1 MAALFPPWSN
11 TAFGIAIGVAL
22 AGGAAAVLAPIL
34 YVRTPWNTRQTEPVP
49 QPVEFDH
56 RHHYQDDAI
65 DCRFCHDTAFRAA
78 TAGIPSTAKCMGCHN
93 QIWNDSPK
101 LELVRQSWF
110 TGEPIRWRR
119 VHNLPDFVYF
129 DHSIHVNKGVG
140 CVTCHGRVDKMAA
153 VEQVAPLTMQW
164 CLDCHRWPERNLRP
178 PEQIA
183 SMDWAPEG
191 DPEAQGRRIAEE
203 LGVRKLTHCTACH
216 R

>member
-1 MAALFPPWSN
+1 MAVIFPRWFN
-11 TAFGIAIGVAL
+11 TLPTVLAVGAPVAL
-22 AGGAAAVLAPIL
+22 AAATGAVWYWFSPKYTDVGYMPEQPVPFSHKLHAGDLGMDCRYCHNTVEQGALAAVPTTSTCMNCHGV
-34 YVRTPWNTRQTEPVP
+34 VR
-49 QPVEFDH
+49 
-56 RHHYQDDAI
+56 Y
-65 DCRFCHDTAFRAA
+65 
-78 TAGIPSTAKCMGCHN
+78 
-93 QIWNDSPK
+93 DSPK